1 MLLAFAPAA
10 RAEQIIPYR
19 GVDVRVEGVSEVKW
33 VAPGTDHDEL
43 ILIFKDTDHSKVNSV
58 SVGADAD
65 VRVLLVG
72 GGGAGGYG
80 TTGTSNPGGGGGEAV
95 ELEQISKGAEI
106 PRLFV
111 SYGKNFVSSWI
122 MV

>member
-1 MLLAFAPAA
+1 MD
-10 RAEQIIPYR
+10 AELVLSYTNY
-19 GVDVRVEGVSEVKW
+19 
-33 VAPGTDHDEL
+33 A
-43 ILIFKDTDHSKVNSV
+43 DTAVNSLRTELKFE
-58 SVGADAD
+58 A
-65 VRVLLVG
+65 RVLVVG

-80 TTGTSNPGGGGGEAV
+80 TTGTSNPGGGGGGGEVV